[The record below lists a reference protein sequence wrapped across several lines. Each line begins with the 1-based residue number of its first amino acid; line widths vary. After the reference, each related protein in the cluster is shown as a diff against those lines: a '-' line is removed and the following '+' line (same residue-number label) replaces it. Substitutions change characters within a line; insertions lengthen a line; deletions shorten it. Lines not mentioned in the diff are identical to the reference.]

1 MFLGGDVMDTPV
13 FLSILFLSA
22 GPICIGGLH
31 WKNVLAEASRLPFLH
46 VKLRIR
52 GVKYGR
58 QLRGNNC
65 TIINKGKIILGNH
78 VSLASFQDNQ
88 PYKTGIN
95 TYTPNAIIQIGD
107 NCALRGTVIHS
118 RNKVIIGND
127 CLFGPGVLIID
138 NNSHN
143 ISVDSVNRRTKEIA
157 DNPIFIGDNVWIGS
171 RAIILKGVHI
181 GDNAIIA
188 AGAVVTKDVP
198 ANQLY
203 GGNPAKFIKRI
214 NN

>member
-1 MFLGGDVMDTPV
+1 MNTPV
-13 FLSILFLSA
+13 FLSIAFLSA
-22 GPICIGGLH
+22 GLIFTGCFH
-31 WKNVLAEASRLPFLH
+31 WKNVFAEAYRLPFLH
-46 VKLRIR
+46 VKLRLR

-65 TIINKGKIILGNH
+65 AIINKGKIILGNH
-78 VSLASFQDNQ
+78 VSLASNQDNQ

-95 TYTPNAIIQIGD
+95 TYTTKAIVQVGD
-107 NCALRGTVIHS
+107 NCSLRGTVIHS
-118 RNKVIIGND
+118 RNKVVIGKN

-143 ISVDSVNRRTKEIA
+143 ISVDPVNRRTKEIA
-157 DNPIFIGDNVWIGS
+157 DSPVIIGDNVWIGS
-171 RAIILKGVHI
+171 RSIILKGVHI
-181 GDNAIIA
+181 GDNAVIA

-203 GGNPAKFIKRI
+203 GGNPAKFIKSL
-214 NN
+214 NS